1 MCRPIGARE
10 VRLVIDRPLLEGPP
24 APGSVSDTFADKAV
38 RFAIGA
44 GLASLALMSLV
55 LAGVGEGLG
64 LTVVIAASAVC
75 AALAGGF
82 SITHGERF
90 VEQLGRFIKWL
101 A

>member
-1 MCRPIGARE
+1 MT
-10 VRLVIDRPLLEGPP
+10 DRPLLEGPP
-24 APGSVSDTFADKAV
+24 EPGSSSDTFADKAV

-44 GLASLALMSLV
+44 GLVSLALVSLA

-64 LTVVIAASAVC
+64 LAVVIGGCVTS

-82 SITHGERF
+82 SVTYGERF
-90 VEQLGRFIKWL
+90 VEQLGRLIKWL